1 MKYIIVIFSQMQVR
15 GSSPVTVPD
24 NNNLYKKVRAS
35 DRDSPPPGSIPRE
48 EQRHLSRSS
57 SHMSCEGEGHFIPE
71 EHDVSTEGLF
81 KPSESSSESE
91 KDQRIYDKHRRK
103 FWFSRLIS
111 LDVIRFMSF

>member
-1 MKYIIVIFSQMQVR
+1 MQVR

-57 SHMSCEGEGHFIPE
+57 SHLSCEGEGHFIPE
-71 EHDVSTEGLF
+71 EHDVSTNYSFLYTNNNKREI
-81 KPSESSSESE
+81 K
-91 KDQRIYDKHRRK
+91 
-103 FWFSRLIS
+103 SRMVNIS
-111 LDVIRFMSF
+111 LKLATYGCPSVPMWGFVNAALGH

>member
-1 MKYIIVIFSQMQVR
+1 MQVR

-57 SHMSCEGEGHFIPE
+57 SHLSCEGEGHFIPE
-71 EHDVSTEGLF
+71 EHDVSTHH
-81 KPSESSSESE
+81 SS
-91 KDQRIYDKHRRK
+91 
-103 FWFSRLIS
+103 L
-111 LDVIRFMSF
+111 